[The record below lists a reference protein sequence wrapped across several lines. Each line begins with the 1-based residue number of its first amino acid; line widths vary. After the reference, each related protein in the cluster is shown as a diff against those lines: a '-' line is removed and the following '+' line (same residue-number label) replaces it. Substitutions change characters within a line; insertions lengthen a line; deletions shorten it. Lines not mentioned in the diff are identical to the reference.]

1 MLSQLPLYYRPTAG
15 RVEFSTVW
23 ADFTGGGCVP
33 HPGVAAA
40 LLAGLPV
47 QVPLT
52 PFREV
57 YRLPA
62 GAVLSAPGGRPAVA
76 FTGFDWHELLPRRR
90 SWGRAGPAGALREA
104 LQAAADDARCA
115 RVGVSG
121 GTGSAAL
128 ARAVPDAERVHVSAG
143 LPVPGPAPDRLPA
156 KTVILDGTPVWQ
168 AQCAQAQVPLPAGCG
183 PWPAPALLDGQVL
196 TGAGLGALFGR
207 GGLQAPPRAGWWR
220 RGWQHLTADPP
231 LPGLVGQPWWRAW
244 HPSPATPAA
253 GGVQGTAAGGQGAG
267 PWWGEELLRHAMLA
281 SGAHS
286 HLLSA
291 QDDERL
297 RAALVPVVTLADDA
311 AALDGWDAADRAAL
325 VHIALHPQVLGV
337 ALALRAGERWH
348 RSNGQTLDAPLL
360 RSLAGTGAAD
370 LPAAARA
377 QLASAALVQQ
387 RLSGPQA
394 RALLLQETAASPW
407 IHTGRLQAVLD
418 DPQARM
424 HHSLALHRLLHVTTT
439 CPGVLRSPQ

>member
-1 MLSQLPLYYRPTAG
+1 M
-15 RVEFSTVW
+15 
-23 ADFTGGGCVP
+23 
-33 HPGVAAA
+33 
-40 LLAGLPV
+40 
-47 QVPLT
+47 
-52 PFREV
+52 
-57 YRLPA
+57 
-62 GAVLSAPGGRPAVA
+62 
-76 FTGFDWHELLPRRR
+76 
-90 SWGRAGPAGALREA
+90 
-104 LQAAADDARCA
+104 
-115 RVGVSG
+115 SG

-348 RSNGQTLDAPLL
+348 RSNGQTLDAPCSAVWPAPGRLIF
-360 RSLAGTGAAD
+360 RQRPVPSWRRQHSSSSGCPARRPAPCCCRKRRQARGST
-370 LPAAARA
+370 PAASRRSWTT
-377 QLASAALVQQ
+377 LRPGCTTVWPCTGCSMSPPPVPAS
-387 RLSGPQA
+387 
-394 RALLLQETAASPW
+394 
-407 IHTGRLQAVLD
+407 
-418 DPQARM
+418 
-424 HHSLALHRLLHVTTT
+424 
-439 CPGVLRSPQ
+439 CGVRNDH